1 MNRTKSPIGVIGLGT
16 MGGAMAKNLIKGG
29 YNVLGFDLDT
39 EKSVELKHAGGEIA
53 TSPQDVFDTSEI
65 SISSPVSYTHLTLP
79 TKA

>member
-39 EKSVELKHAGGEIA
+39 EKNAELKHCLLY
-53 TSPQDVFDTSEI
+53 TSP
-65 SISSPVSYTHLTLP
+65 SPRD
-79 TKA
+79 